1 MAVTSTIFSLFSRSP
16 LRPLQEHMAKV
27 HHCVEQLLPFFM
39 EILPQAED
47 SPRDWDNAEAIQ
59 HKISVLKNEADDLK
73 VKIKLSLPT
82 SLFLPVNRG
91 DLLGLLEKQDRLASK
106 AKDIAGLVL
115 GRKLAFPEQLSEQV
129 INFLK
134 RSLEASA
141 KANEAIHELDNLLET
156 GFYGREV
163 KLVEKMLENLNHLEN
178 ETDEMQVAIRHK
190 LYTLEKDLSP
200 IDAMFMYKIVEWIGD
215 LADRA
220 QSVGGQLQLM
230 IAS

>member
-27 HHCVEQLLPFFM
+27 HHCVEQLLPFVKETFHRNWGAAA
-39 EILPQAED
+39 QF
-47 SPRDWDNAEAIQ
+47 Q
-59 HKISVLKNEADDLK
+59 HKISALEHEADDLK
-73 VKIKLSLPT
+73 RQIKLHLPT
-82 SLFLPVNRG
+82 SLFLPVNRS
-91 DLLGLLEKQDRLASK
+91 DLLEMLERQDRIANK
-106 AKDIAGLVL
+106 AKDIAGLIL
-115 GRKLAFPEQLSEQV
+115 GRELAFPEQLSEQI

-134 RSLEASA
+134 RSIEASA

-163 KLVEKMLENLNHLEN
+163 KLVEKMLDSLDHLEH
-178 ETDEMQVAIRHK
+178 ETDEMQVMIRHD
-190 LYTLEKDLSP
+190 LFMLEKDLSP
-200 IDAMFMYKIVEWIGD
+200 IDAMFMYKIIEWIGD

-220 QSVGGQLQLM
+220 QAVGGQLQLM